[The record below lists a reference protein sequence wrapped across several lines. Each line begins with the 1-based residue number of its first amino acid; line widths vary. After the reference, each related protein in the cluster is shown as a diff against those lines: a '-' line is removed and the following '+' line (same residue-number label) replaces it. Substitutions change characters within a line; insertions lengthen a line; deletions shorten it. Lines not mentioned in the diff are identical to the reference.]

1 MRLGLREIYLKGFEI
16 CVKTA
21 RPWLIMTS
29 YNLINGFRAG
39 ESEELLSGIL
49 RGEWGYD
56 GLVTTDWGAYS
67 TQRCELM
74 AGNDIKMFEGNNPIW
89 TAYGEFDVSPM
100 ARKSVKRLLEF
111 ILRFK

>member
-1 MRLGLREIYLKGFEI
+1 MM
-16 CVKTA
+16 CA
-21 RPWLIMTS
+21 
-29 YNLINGFRAG
+29 YNKING
-39 ESEELLSGIL
+39 EHCSQNQWLLTDVL
-49 RGEWGYD
+49 RKEWGYD